1 MKKTALFLI
10 AFVFA
15 FAGCATQPKVVGE
28 IDVPVNFLF
37 SGEYQYFADA
47 AVFFD
52 CTSGRALPV
61 SPQGEALIAERT
73 YNGMKGDN
81 WNGFIFMECYGRVE
95 YLPSMEE
102 SQPPVQQLIIDSLV
116 GFDHTVGC
124 DPESNITGLFVA
136 NPDGDKSTLY
146 IRPDYTF
153 WSKKYSET
161 DQKITESDG
170 IWGKISNNEIAI
182 VDTTVTPNIARK
194 ITIGKDFATLVSADS
209 TVYKRVKI

>member
-1 MKKTALFLI
+1 MKKTALFLL
-10 AFVFA
+10 VFA
-15 FAGCATQPKVVGE
+15 FAACGTQSKDEGDIE
-28 IDVPVNFLF
+28 VPSNFLF

-52 CTSGRALPV
+52 CTSGCKLPV
-61 SPQGEALIAERT
+61 SPQGEAVIAERT

-102 SQPPVQQLIIDSLV
+102 GQPPVQQLIIDSLV
-116 GFDHTVGC
+116 GFDHTIGC
-124 DPESNITGLFVA
+124 NPESNITGMYAA
-136 NPDGDKSTLY
+136 NTNETKFTLY

-153 WSKKYSET
+153 WSKRYSGT
-161 DQKITESDG
+161 DKEVYESDG
-170 IWGKISNNEIAI
+170 IWGKISDTEIAI

-194 ITIGKDFATLVSADS
+194 ITIGKDFATLISSDS
-209 TVYKRVKI
+209 VVYKRVNI